1 MKKYDVS
8 TTENC
13 NKISKRGVRWGNVST
28 SIFEDLKT
36 LRLKLDLI
44 DKSYT

>member
-1 MKKYDVS
+1 MKKYNIS

-13 NKISKRGVRWGNVST
+13 NKVSKKRGVGDCIDI
-28 SIFEDLKT
+28 IFEDLKI